1 MMAEVHSIRKYY
13 WGDEGSPAPRNHLR
27 GLNNKTLF
35 EKARYDTTTDE
46 FQFDISV
53 DQFNSNKTNYVCENA
68 FLKLCGICTR
78 DNKSEYP
85 DLWKVV

>member
-1 MMAEVHSIRKYY
+1 MAEVHSIRENY
-13 WGDEGSPAPRNHLR
+13 WGIEGSPPPRNHLR
-27 GLNNKTLF
+27 GEKNKNLF
-35 EKARYDTTTDE
+35 EKAKYNSDKDQ

-53 DQFNSNKTNYVCENA
+53 HQLSINETNYVCENA

-85 DLWKVV
+85 DLWKVD